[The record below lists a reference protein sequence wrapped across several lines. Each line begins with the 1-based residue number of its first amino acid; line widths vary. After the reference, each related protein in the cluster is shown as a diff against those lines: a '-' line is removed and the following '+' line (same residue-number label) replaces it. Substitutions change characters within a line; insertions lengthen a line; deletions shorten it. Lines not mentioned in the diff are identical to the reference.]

1 MKDYYNVLNILNV
14 FCSYEINNN
23 EFIDELKIINVG
35 QKKNYNKS
43 LQSEWVPIFS
53 IQLFIQI
60 TKSFPTKTLDTNFI
74 IFILV

>member
-35 QKKNYNKS
+35 QKKNLQQKS
-43 LQSEWVPIFS
+43 
-53 IQLFIQI
+53 
-60 TKSFPTKTLDTNFI
+60 TK
-74 IFILV
+74 